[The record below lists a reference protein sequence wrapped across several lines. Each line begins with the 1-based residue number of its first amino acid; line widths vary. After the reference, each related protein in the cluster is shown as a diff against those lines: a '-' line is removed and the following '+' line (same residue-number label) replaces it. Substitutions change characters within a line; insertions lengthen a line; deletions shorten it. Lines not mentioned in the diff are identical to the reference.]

1 MKNIYLFSGLGAD
14 HRAFKKLDFS
24 GYNFTFVEW
33 IKPEKNETIDG
44 YAKRLLKQIETE
56 NPILIGLSFGGVMAI
71 EVSKHIKTEKLI
83 IISSIKK
90 RADTPVYY
98 KWIAKLGLHKLAP
111 AKFYKKHNFI
121 TNWVF
126 GVQGKE
132 DKETLYQILKDTDA
146 CFLKWAMQQMFN
158 WQNTSIRNNLVHI
171 HGTKDRILPAKKAKP
186 DIIIEN
192 GGHLMVLNKAEEIS
206 HYIRKIISNN

>member
-24 GYNFTFVEW
+24 GYNITFIEW
-33 IKPEKNETIDG
+33 IRPLKNENIDE
-44 YAKRLLKQIETE
+44 YAKRLLKQIKTE

-71 EVSKHIKTEKLI
+71 EVSKYIKTEKLI

-90 RADTPVYY
+90 RTDTPIYY
-98 KWIAKLGLHKLAP
+98 KWIAKLRLHKLVP

-121 TNWVF
+121 TYWVF
-126 GVQGKE
+126 GVQCRE

-146 CFLKWAMQQMFN
+146 RFLKWAMQQMFK
-158 WQNTSIRNNLVHI
+158 WQNTSHIENLTHI
-171 HGTKDRILPAKKAKP
+171 HGTKDRILPAKNANP
-186 DIIIEN
+186 NIIIN
-192 GGHLMVLNKAEEIS
+192 GGGHLMVLNKADEIS
-206 HYIRKIISNN
+206 HYIKEIISNN